1 MAKKN
6 ITPEYIN
13 EVKSVKRTV
22 LSLSDEWE
30 TPQELYDYLCETYEI
45 YPKEDVAATK
55 ENKKCDNYF
64 TEDYSAIDGIWYKDV
79 WCNPPHSK
87 NEAFVRKAYEQ
98 WKLHNIN
105 IMMILPAN
113 TVSSQYWHDCIEG
126 IAEYHPIKGRIRFLR
141 DGKPSEY
148 PSRNAYV
155 VVIWRANA

>member
-1 MAKKN
+1 MSKQLHQR
-6 ITPEYIN
+6 
-13 EVKSVKRTV
+13 KRSEQ
-22 LSLSDEWE
+22 SLNDNWE
-30 TPQELYDYLCETYEI
+30 TPKELFDFLNDRYGLKCTL
-45 YPKEDVAATK
+45 DVACTR
-55 ENKKCDNYF
+55 DNCI
-64 TEDYSAIDGIWYKDV
+64 TANRLVMEDALKSEWVTGIHFDV

-98 WKLHNIN
+98 WRMNNIN

-113 TVSSQYWHDCIEG
+113 TVSSKYWHDCIEG

-155 VVIWRANA
+155 VVIWRKRI